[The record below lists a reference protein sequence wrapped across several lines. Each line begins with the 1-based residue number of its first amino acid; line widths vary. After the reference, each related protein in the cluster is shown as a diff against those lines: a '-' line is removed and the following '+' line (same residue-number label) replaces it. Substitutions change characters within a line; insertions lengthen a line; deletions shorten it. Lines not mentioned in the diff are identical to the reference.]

1 MLTQITD
8 LADKWLESCTT
19 REEVIDCVILQ
30 QFVNVLPEEARTWV
44 KERKP
49 SASKEA
55 VSYPVAV
62 VEIDVGGKLLQVE
75 ATVSDTLPRSVLL
88 GTNVPELN
96 SLLREERGESGLAV
110 LTRSGARRQ
119 KKEEEELQR
128 KEKES
133 GAKTTT
139 VEVDAQELNTGTHPS
154 HR

>member
-55 VSYPVAV
+55 AV